1 MKTSRIHQLFLVSV
15 VIIVTFALACASYAQ
30 KTDLRES
37 PRDDAKDR
45 KLVPVSRDQQMLNV
59 KVWMDKQCGSPYYT
73 GEKALI
79 YFSTDVD
86 GYLTLYDIG
95 TQGDVLVIFP
105 NRHTPD
111 NYVKAG
117 QTIQIPAVQ
126 ASYDLIV
133 EGPAGIEYIEA
144 VASVDPS
151 YHWDY
156 RQGEPRWLKDLN
168 LEGQKGSQYEAR
180 TMDQQTASAYRKS
193 TEYQNAPEGLGSLG
207 VKSLERNF
215 QLSRSLREE
224 VRSKLVVRPREDQQ
238 SGGSVQPV
246 SEQKVDYSTASCY
259 FYVVEGRPTGQTQP
273 ISSQTEY
280 LQQQAQDFQRI
291 PGFNV
296 QSRDDRLLV
305 AIPGRILFDSGSSA
319 LRTESW
325 QDLNQVGTILVRY
338 PETDIMVMGHTDSRG
353 EAAYNQQLSEQRARA
368 VSDYLVSRGVEPY
381 RISYIGYGE
390 TMPVASNDT
399 ESGRQQNR
407 RVELDIRV
415 SPRYGQ

>member
-1 MKTSRIHQLFLVSV
+1 MKTSRMYRVCIVCA
-15 VIIVTFALACASYAQ
+15 VIVLSFALACAGYAQ

-37 PRDDAKDR
+37 PREDTKDR
-45 KLVPVSRDQQMLNV
+45 KLVPVSREQQLINV

-86 GYLTLYDIG
+86 GYITLYDID
-95 TQGDVLVIFP
+95 TQGNVLVIFP

-117 QTIQIPAVQ
+117 QTLQIPAVQ

-133 EGPAGIEYIEA
+133 EGPEGVEYLEA
-144 VASVDPS
+144 VASVDPY
-151 YHWDY
+151 YHWNY
-156 RQGEPRWLKDLN
+156 HQGEPRWLKELN

-180 TMDQQTASAYRKS
+180 SMDQQTASAYKQS
-193 TEYQNAPEGLGSLG
+193 SEYQNVPEGFGSLG

-215 QLSRSLREE
+215 QLSRGLREE

-238 SGGSVQPV
+238 TGGTVQPV
-246 SEQKVDYSTASCY
+246 SDQKVNYSTASCY

-291 PGFNV
+291 PGFDV
-296 QSRDDRLLV
+296 QSRDNRLLV

-325 QDLNQVGTILVRY
+325 RDLNQVGEILARY
-338 PETDIMVMGHTDSRG
+338 PDTDIMVVGHTDSRG
-353 EAAYNQQLSEQRARA
+353 DAGYNQRLSEQRARA
-368 VSDYLVSRGVEPY
+368 VADYLISRGVEPY

-390 TMPVASNDT
+390 TIPVASNDT
-399 ESGRQQNR
+399 EAGRQQNR